1 MSLDISKNLNFFTTY
16 IGMFIFWIL
25 LSWEFDLSNILFG
38 LVGSFLVAYSTSNLF
53 AKEKISISPQ
63 KFIRKLYLLILY
75 LLYLAYQIIMAN
87 LDVAYRVLHP
97 KMPID
102 TRVVKFKTKLKS
114 DLAKTCFANSIT
126 LTPGTITIDVK
137 EDTFYVHALTSNAAK
152 NLLEGSME
160 RKLIKIFQDDQRCMQ
175 YD

>member
-1 MSLDISKNLNFFTTY
+1 MVLNIPKNSNFFITY
-16 IGMFIFWIL
+16 IVMFIFWIL
-25 LSWEFDLSNILFG
+25 LSWEFSLSNILFG
-38 LVGSFLVAYSTSNLF
+38 LVGSFLVAYSTRNLF
-53 AKEKISISPQ
+53 IKERIAISPQ
-63 KFIRKLYLLILY
+63 KFIRKLYLSILY
-75 LLYLAYQIIMAN
+75 IFYLAYQIIMAN

-102 TRVVKFKTKLKS
+102 TRVIKFNTKLES

-137 EDTFYVHALTSNAAK
+137 KDTFYVHALTSEAAE

-160 RKLIKIFQDDQRCMQ
+160 RKLIEIFQE
-175 YD
+175 